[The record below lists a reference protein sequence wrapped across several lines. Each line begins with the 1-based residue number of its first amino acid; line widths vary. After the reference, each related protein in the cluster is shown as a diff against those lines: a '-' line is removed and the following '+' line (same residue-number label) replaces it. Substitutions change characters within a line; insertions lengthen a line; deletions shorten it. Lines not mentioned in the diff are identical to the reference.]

1 MRMRKAWITIG
12 MFLALGL
19 SSRAQDARVL
29 ARHAAATNQVKR
41 LAAEMTSRCLEDIRT
56 ADDWARQKPI
66 LRRQLAY
73 MLGLDPM
80 PERSP
85 LRAEITGTLDRPGFR
100 IEKVVFQSRPG
111 LYVTGN
117 FYVPKDTRLP
127 APTILYLCGHS
138 AHVNG
143 AKTQYQDRT
152 VWYASH
158 GYCVLSLDTLEF
170 GEVPGIHHGT
180 HNLGMWSWLSL
191 GYTPAG
197 TEVWSAMR
205 ALDWLGTRRE
215 VATDKIGVTGISG
228 GGAMTWYLAALDERV
243 AVAAPSCST
252 YTFGSQ
258 AEHWLA
264 RGQCDC
270 IYYHNAKGW
279 DFPVVAALI
288 APRPLLITSGQRD
301 TIFPPDGYHE
311 VYRRGKRV
319 YDLLDVRDSERIR
332 EVDADVGHSDP
343 PQFLKASREWMNRW
357 LKGDSTPVPT
367 SESELPME
375 TPDALAC
382 LTALPADAANFRVQD
397 ELTATVKPRASRSR
411 GEWQRRRETL
421 IAELKANV
429 FHWFPAERGAVSSRE
444 SNPNAG
450 WATRYAACKTVE
462 LETETGVWIEG
473 RLFSP
478 TPQRGPLPWVIYVKE
493 PGERFYSSD
502 LDELLP
508 FLGRCHLLEIRPRL
522 SELTME
528 FGEFSDLERTCAWVG
543 RTVASMQVWD
553 ILRAVDWVKA
563 QSDRSAD
570 RLVLYGKG
578 DFAVLSLY
586 AALFD
591 DRVSEVILNQPPSS
605 HRRGPALLNVLRVTD
620 VPEVAGALAPR
631 PLSFVGEIPP
641 GFELTRSIY
650 ARSKGAAALRVVGS
664 AAEAVGLR

>member
-1 MRMRKAWITIG
+1 MRSHYPWLWVV
-12 MFLALGL
+12 LACLL
-19 SSRAQDARVL
+19 SGGVQAQDAAVL
-29 ARHAAATNQVKR
+29 ARHAAATNQLKR
-41 LAAEMTSRCLEDIRT
+41 LAAEMTSRCLDEIQSVQ
-56 ADDWARQKPI
+56 DWTKAKPVLRQ
-66 LRRQLAY
+66 QLAY
-73 MLGLDPM
+73 MLGLDPL
-80 PERSP
+80 PARTP

-117 FYVPKDTRLP
+117 FYVPKDTPLP

-138 AHVNG
+138 PHASG

-180 HNLGMWSWLSL
+180 HSLGMWHWLSL

-215 VATDKIGVTGISG
+215 VDATRIGVTGISG

-252 YTFGSQ
+252 FTFGSQ

-270 IYYHNAKGW
+270 IYYHNTMGW
-279 DFPVVAALI
+279 DFPVVAGLI

-311 VYRRGKRV
+311 VYRRGKRI
-319 YDLLDVRDSERIR
+319 YDLLAAGESDRIR

-343 PQFLKASREWMNRW
+343 PQFLKASREWMHRW
-357 LKGDSTPVPT
+357 LKGDSTPLP
-367 SESELPME
+367 EPEANLPME
-375 TPDALAC
+375 APEALAC
-382 LTALPADAANFRVQD
+382 LADLPSGASNFRIQD
-397 ELTATVKPRASRSR
+397 ELTSPVKLREPRTHRD
-411 GEWQRRRETL
+411 WLRRREQVL
-421 IAELKANV
+421 AGLKENV
-429 FHWFPAERGAVSSRE
+429 FRWFPDRRGPVAARV

-450 WATRYAACKTVE
+450 WGTRYAACKTVD
-462 LETETGVWIEG
+462 LESEPGLWIHA

-478 TPQRGPLPWVIYVKE
+478 LEPRGPVPWVIYVKE
-493 PGERFYSSD
+493 PGERFYTSD

-508 FLGRCHLLEIRPRL
+508 FLGRCHLLEVRPRF
-522 SELTME
+522 SEKTMS
-528 FGEFSDLERTCAWVG
+528 FGEFSDLERTAVWVG
-543 RTVASMQVWD
+543 RTVGSMQVWD
-553 ILRAVDWVKA
+553 ILRAIDWAWA
-563 QSDRSAD
+563 QESLAAD
-570 RLVLYGKG
+570 RWVLYGKNE
-578 DFAVLSLY
+578 FAALTLY
-586 AALFD
+586 AALLD
-591 DRVSEVILNQPPSS
+591 ERISEVVVSQPPSS
-605 HRRGPALLNVLRVTD
+605 HWRAPALLNVLRVTD
-620 VPEVAGALAPR
+620 LPEVAACLVPR
-631 PLSFVGEIPP
+631 RLSFVGAAPP
-641 GFELTRSIY
+641 GFDLTRRVY
-650 ARSKGAAALRVVGS
+650 ALSRARDSLRVAGS
-664 AAEAVGLR
+664 APEAVWGD